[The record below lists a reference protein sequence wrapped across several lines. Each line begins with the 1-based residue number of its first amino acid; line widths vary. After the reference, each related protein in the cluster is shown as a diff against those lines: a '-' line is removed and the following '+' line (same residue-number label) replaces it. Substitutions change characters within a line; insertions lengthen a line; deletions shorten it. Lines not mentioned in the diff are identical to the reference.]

1 MEEMQEMK
9 RFLSESQS
17 AEGGTVF
24 AADIL
29 PDIARG
35 ADGRRYCN
43 NRDYLGG
50 GGRVYLRTINV
61 VYFRLRIGKTTKI
74 IKNEAGMSC

>member
-1 MEEMQEMK
+1 MEEVQEMK

-50 GGRVYLRTINV
+50 GYYFLVLR
-61 VYFRLRIGKTTKI
+61 
-74 IKNEAGMSC
+74 

>member
-1 MEEMQEMK
+1 MEEVQEMK

-50 GGRVYLRTINV
+50 D
-61 VYFRLRIGKTTKI
+61 I
-74 IKNEAGMSC
+74 IFLF